1 MQKLVLLTFEL
12 CINFNIENMFQIV
25 DFQKSL
31 EGQCLIKNR
40 LTAPINILLG
50 VYAIITFKVVPE

>member
-40 LTAPINILLG
+40 LTP
-50 VYAIITFKVVPE
+50 PEKMFFCP